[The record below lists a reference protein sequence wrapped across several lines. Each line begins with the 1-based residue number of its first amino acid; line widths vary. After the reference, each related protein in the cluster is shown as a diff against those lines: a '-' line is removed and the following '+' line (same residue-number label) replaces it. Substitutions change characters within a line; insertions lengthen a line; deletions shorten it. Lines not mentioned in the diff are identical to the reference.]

1 MVDKIDPTNLSSVE
15 YGSQLLQQK
24 QRQEEDY
31 AKKVRKDQKI
41 DNWLNTITTLNDMG
55 RDRAMRNVNE
65 RISSSD
71 PTMAREKA
79 EIAAFNK
86 EYDAQAGWRDSIDGI
101 GLEGYAQQEADTFL
115 KAGKYSNVSEDLA
128 GLQTLNDDLY
138 KQFVKDRDLVAK
150 YKLQQYNANKISK
163 GINEQEYLKNLT
175 DWRTSPLKGN
185 LFKDTAQLFGLNK
198 DKAEM
203 ALEDLLDPSGAKYSE
218 ELIANKVGLEKLLS
232 AKDKDGNLIWNREE
246 EERLRE
252 SLVGFGN
259 VARVRKIDETAD
271 VKNVY
276 NVFGTPQTSTVIKTT
291 EDTVRGKRQKI
302 RYAGNDG
309 SYQDVINGTVVPK
322 TKLEIAKAAEMVI
335 GEIAANLGEN
345 STQETIFNQ
354 FKKEHYD
361 LYAKAYTL
369 KAIEFPAG
377 YTIPTLSNADKNM
390 AGGAVRSI
398 TESKLEDSET
408 GFFKSFKDLQEPILI

>member
-1 MVDKIDPTNLSSVE
+1 MVDKIDPTNISSVE

-24 QRQEEDY
+24 VQQEEEY
-31 AKKVRKDQKI
+31 AKKVQKDQKI
-41 DNWLNTITTLNDMG
+41 ENWLSTLTTLNDMG

-101 GLEGYAQQEADTFL
+101 GLEGYARQEADTFL

-163 GINEQEYLKNLT
+163 GINEQEYLKNLM
-175 DWRTSPLKGN
+175 DWRTKPLKGN
-185 LFKDTAQLFGLNK
+185 LLKDTAALFGLNK

-203 ALEDLLDPSGAKYSE
+203 ALEDLLDPNGAKYSE

-252 SLVGFGN
+252 SLVGFGD

-271 VKNVY
+271 V
-276 NVFGTPQTSTVIKTT
+276 
-291 EDTVRGKRQKI
+291 
-302 RYAGNDG
+302 
-309 SYQDVINGTVVPK
+309 
-322 TKLEIAKAAEMVI
+322 
-335 GEIAANLGEN
+335 
-345 STQETIFNQ
+345 
-354 FKKEHYD
+354 
-361 LYAKAYTL
+361 
-369 KAIEFPAG
+369 
-377 YTIPTLSNADKNM
+377 
-390 AGGAVRSI
+390 
-398 TESKLEDSET
+398 
-408 GFFKSFKDLQEPILI
+408 

>member
-232 AKDKDGNLIWNREE
+232 AKD
-246 EERLRE
+246 ERR
-252 SLVGFGN
+252 
-259 VARVRKIDETAD
+259 
-271 VKNVY
+271 
-276 NVFGTPQTSTVIKTT
+276 
-291 EDTVRGKRQKI
+291 
-302 RYAGNDG
+302 
-309 SYQDVINGTVVPK
+309 
-322 TKLEIAKAAEMVI
+322 
-335 GEIAANLGEN
+335 
-345 STQETIFNQ
+345 
-354 FKKEHYD
+354 
-361 LYAKAYTL
+361 
-369 KAIEFPAG
+369 
-377 YTIPTLSNADKNM
+377 
-390 AGGAVRSI
+390 
-398 TESKLEDSET
+398 
-408 GFFKSFKDLQEPILI
+408 

>member
-1 MVDKIDPTNLSSVE
+1 MANKIDPTNLSSEE
-15 YGSQLLQQK
+15 YGSLLLQQK
-24 QRQEEDY
+24 AQQEKEY
-31 AKKVRKDQKI
+31 AKQERKDRKI
-41 DNWLNTITTLNDMG
+41 DKWVTTLTTLNDIG
-55 RDRAMRNVNE
+55 RIRAINNVNE

-71 PTMAREKA
+71 PAMAREKA
-79 EIAAFNK
+79 EIKKYNE
-86 EYDAQAGWRDSIDGI
+86 EYAAQAGWRDAVDGI
-101 GLEGYAQQEADTFL
+101 GLEGYARQEADKFL
-115 KAGKYSNVSEDLA
+115 KAGKYSNVAKDLA

-175 DWRTSPLKGN
+175 DWRTAPLKGN

-198 DKAEM
+198 DKAEL
-203 ALEDLLDPSGAKYSE
+203 ALEDLLDPNGAKYSE

-252 SLVGFGN
+252 ALVGLGD

-276 NVFGTPQTSTVIKTT
+276 NVFGTPQTSTLIKTT
-291 EDTVRGKRQKI
+291 EDTVRCKRQKI

-322 TKLEIAKAAEMVI
+322 TKAEIALAAQVI
-335 GEIAANLGEN
+335 LGEISANLGEN
-345 STQETIFNQ
+345 ATEEDKFNQ

-369 KAIEFPAG
+369 KAIDFPA
-377 YTIPTLSNADKNM
+377 
-390 AGGAVRSI
+390 
-398 TESKLEDSET
+398 
-408 GFFKSFKDLQEPILI
+408 